1 MKNHI
6 SMTEVWDIVRRRK
19 LYFLVPF
26 ILISTISVIG
36 AFVLP
41 KRYESYTTI
50 LLQKEDILNP
60 FMEWQK
66 AVALAAPDQL
76 TLLNEIIFSRS
87 SIERLLDSLGIS
99 PQGGAEKMEN
109 LVADTRRK
117 ISIEQRASDSFRIF
131 YADSDPV
138 VTQKAATII
147 ANIYI
152 QTSLR
157 SNQQQNEDIVRFYE
171 KKVDEFQKKFEDE
184 QRSLLT
190 LQQSRLGSTPLEEV
204 SLRPKLTRIKDEMG
218 ANEKVLMQQQQALTL
233 IKSYRE
239 NIDNPS
245 TVAQISALDAGSSVQ
260 YINEL
265 KALAVKY
272 TNLLSRYTPRYPE
285 VQVARAQL
293 VDLLEKASEA
303 LQSEITSTRSKRSRL
318 EADWNETNS
327 SLSTAI
333 NTNEVG
339 TERQSSYVIIKEL
352 YDTMRQKLEAAKLN
366 KELGDRGASKYVILD
381 PAQIPSFPTKPKKE
395 LIIGGGSALGL
406 LIGIAAM
413 FAMEYYDPTIR
424 RRQDIE
430 VFNKP
435 IIGYL
440 P

>member
-6 SMTEVWDIVRRRK
+6 SMTEVLDIVRRRK

-41 KRYESYTTI
+41 KRFESYTTI
-50 LLQKEDILNP
+50 LVQKEDILNP
-60 FMEWQK
+60 FVEWQK

-76 TLLNEIIFSRS
+76 TLLNEIMFSRS
-87 SIERLLDSLGIS
+87 SIQRLLDSLDVK
-99 PQGGAEKMEN
+99 PQGGPENMEA
-109 LVADTRRK
+109 LVGNTRRK

-131 YADSDPV
+131 YADSDPIT
-138 VTQKAATII
+138 TQRAATIL

-157 SNQQQNEDIVRFYE
+157 SNRQQNEDIVRFYE
-171 KKVDEFQKKFEDE
+171 QKVDEFQKKFEAE
-184 QRSLLT
+184 QRSLLG
-190 LQQSRLGSTPLEEV
+190 LQQSRLRTTPLEEE
-204 SLRPKLTRIKDEMG
+204 SLRPMLNKIKDDLG
-218 ANEKVLMQQQQALTL
+218 TNEKLLMQQQQALAL
-233 IKSYRE
+233 IRSYRE

-245 TVAQISALDAGSSVQ
+245 TVAQISALDAGASVQ

-265 KALAVKY
+265 KSVAVRY
-272 TNLLSRYTPRYPE
+272 TTLLSRYTPRYPE
-285 VQVARAQL
+285 VQTARAQL
-293 VDLLEKASEA
+293 IDLLEKASDA
-303 LQSEITSTRSKRSRL
+303 VQSEISTTRSKRSRM
-318 EADWNETNS
+318 ETDWRETNA

-333 NTNEVG
+333 NTREVG
-339 TERQSSYVIIKEL
+339 TERQSSYVRIKDL
-352 YDTMRQKLEAAKLN
+352 YDTMLGKLEAAKIS

-381 PAQIPSFPTKPKKE
+381 PAQVPSEPTKPKKE